1 MNPGATAYW
10 AGRGVTPLM
19 GADAI
24 RPAPAPASGVAFG
37 GLVAFTVVMLI
48 APQTTFPALNAL
60 RPALLAAAVAIG
72 AYLLHRLVRREPL
85 VRPAPELALAVL
97 LLWWAALTLPMSM
110 WVGGS
115 IDLLLSLYIK
125 TLLIFALL
133 CHVVDTPRRLKVLA
147 AWLTGLSVPMAYT
160 GVTQFLSG
168 EFLATGTRR
177 IEGFEAALT
186 HNPNDL
192 ALMLNLLLPL
202 GLALMMHA
210 RTQPIRLLLAGIVL
224 LQLAGIVLTFSRS
237 GFVTLAVVV
246 MLQLYRLAR
255 RGRLAVAA
263 ALVMALLLAVPLLPV
278 GYLDRLSTI
287 VDTNADQTGSAQARW
302 SDMAAAAGYIARN
315 PIIGAG
321 LGMDILALNEVRGPL
336 WTQVHDVYLQYG
348 VDLGLPGLVLF
359 TLLLASAI
367 RSAAR
372 ARSDAARKGRPDI
385 AAVADAIWVSLVAF
399 AVAAVFYPVG
409 YHFYFYYF
417 AGLAVAARHVC
428 RDAQLPKP
436 QLVHATPRAA

>member
-1 MNPGATAYW
+1 MSQAAAAYW
-10 AGRGVTPLM
+10 TGRGVTPLM
-19 GADAI
+19 GAESI
-24 RPAPAPASGVAFG
+24 RPTPTPASGLAFG
-37 GLVAFTVVMLI
+37 GLVAFTVIMLI
-48 APQTTFPALNAL
+48 APQTTFPVLAVF

-85 VRPAPELALAVL
+85 IRPAPELALAVL
-97 LLWWAALTLPMSM
+97 LLWWAALTLPMSL

-168 EFLATGTRR
+168 EFLATGTQR
-177 IEGFEAALT
+177 IQGFEAALT

-192 ALMLNLLLPL
+192 ALMLNLLMP
-202 GLALMMHA
+202 LALALLLHA
-210 RTQPIRLLLAGIVL
+210 GRGWMRVLLAGIVL

-246 MLQLYRLAR
+246 ALQLYRLAR
-255 RGRLAVAA
+255 GGRLAVAA
-263 ALVMALLLAVPLLPV
+263 AVVMLLLLAVPLLPG
-278 GYLDRLSTI
+278 GYVDRLATI
-287 VDTNADQTGSAQARW
+287 VDTSADQTGSAQARW

-315 PIIGAG
+315 PIVGAG
-321 LGMDILALNEVRGPL
+321 LGMDILALNEIRGPL

-348 VDLGLPGLVLF
+348 VDLGLPGMLLF
-359 TLLLASAI
+359 TLLLLSAI

-372 ARSDAARKGRPDI
+372 ARSDAAAKGRADI
-385 AAVADAIWVSLVAF
+385 AAIADAIWVSLVAF

-428 RDAQLPKP
+428 RDALLPRP
-436 QLVHATPRAA
+436 QLVAAPRAA

>member
-1 MNPGATAYW
+1 MSHAAAAYW

-19 GADAI
+19 GAGAI
-24 RPAPAPASGVAFG
+24 RPTPAPASGLAFG
-37 GLVAFTVVMLI
+37 GLVAFTVIMLV
-48 APQTTFPALNAL
+48 APQTTFPVLVVF

-85 VRPAPELALAVL
+85 IRPAPELALAVL
-97 LLWWAALTLPMSM
+97 LLWWAALTMPMSL

-115 IDLLLSLYIK
+115 IDLLLSLYVK

-147 AWLTGLSVPMAYT
+147 MWLTGLSVPMAYT

-168 EFLATGTRR
+168 EFLATGTQR
-177 IEGFEAALT
+177 IQGFEAALT

-192 ALMLNLLLPL
+192 ALMLNLLMP
-202 GLALMMHA
+202 LALALLLHA
-210 RTQPIRLLLAGIVL
+210 GRGWLRVLLAGIVL

-246 MLQLYRLAR
+246 ALQLYRLAR
-255 RGRLAVAA
+255 GGRMAA
-263 ALVMALLLAVPLLPV
+263 AAAVVMLLLLAVPLLPG
-278 GYLDRLSTI
+278 GYVDRLSTI
-287 VDTNADQTGSAQARW
+287 VDTDADQTGSAQARW
-302 SDMAAAAGYIARN
+302 SDMAAAAGYIMRN
-315 PIIGAG
+315 PIVGAG
-321 LGMDILALNEVRGPL
+321 LGMDILALNEIRGPM

-348 VDLGLPGLVLF
+348 VDLGLPGMLLF
-359 TLLLASAI
+359 TLLLLSAI

-372 ARSDAARKGRPDI
+372 ARSDAAAKGRADI
-385 AAVADAIWVSLVAF
+385 AALADAIWVSLVAF

-428 RDAQLPKP
+428 RDALLPRPRLVAAP
-436 QLVHATPRAA
+436 QAA